1 MGLANRA
8 ARIEKLLALSASSD
22 TGDLLRRWGSPV
34 LFYVLLPL
42 YPNYGDYVHDT
53 VHSRNLIEMEEGYA

>member
-1 MGLANRA
+1 
-8 ARIEKLLALSASSD
+8 
-22 TGDLLRRWGSPV
+22 V

>member
-1 MGLANRA
+1 MDRHCGTPSVVERDNQLVG
-8 ARIEKLLALSASSD
+8 II
-22 TGDLLRRWGSPV
+22 TLRD
-34 LFYVLLPL
+34 VLLPL